1 MIRRGKSGF
10 YWDCHEVR
18 SYANIN
24 LLSFRTNGGK
34 CSLSRI
40 LSGIS
45 YQMKLFFRKYSFL
58 CSVFCFFFF
67 SFSIFLS
74 PLVIPLSMLSI
85 FFKNRTSPPLIFP
98 AEYFDHFTL
107 LIQFCSGPL
116 KNDWHFEIVQLLWTS
131 NKEVRILLGM
141 IYFKFPFTQFR
152 MEHVYFLQKE
162 FVLSPILF
170 KIYNKTK

>member
-1 MIRRGKSGF
+1 MIRRGKKWFLLRLSWSTKLCKYKSTFFPNERWQVFFVAYFIRDKLSDETFFPFVRYFAFF
-10 YWDCHEVR
+10 Y
-18 SYANIN
+18 
-24 LLSFRTNGGK
+24 
-34 CSLSRI
+34 
-40 LSGIS
+40 
-45 YQMKLFFRKYSFL
+45 
-58 CSVFCFFFF
+58 F

-74 PLVIPLSMLSI
+74 PLIIPLSMLSN
-85 FFKNRTSPPLIFP
+85 FFKNGTSPPQIFP

-131 NKEVRILLGM
+131 NKEVRIVLGM
-141 IYFKFPFTQFR
+141 IYFKIPFTQFR